1 MTMSSKANYDLIIFG
16 ASGYTG
22 QYVIEYVY
30 RAVELDLKNQLGD
43 KRVKLKWAVAGRSMD
58 KLAKVLMAAHLS
70 NPGFD
75 HGSIDMI
82 FCDVNDE
89 GSINDMAA
97 QTKILLNCVGP
108 YRYAQIFFL
117 RNLYKND
124 FTIPLP
130 FHKNCFLI
138 YLTSFLYIPHLG

>member
-1 MTMSSKANYDLIIFG
+1 MFFTLKKVLQLKSAFNMVTMGSKASYDLIIFG

-43 KRVKLKWAVAGRSMD
+43 KKVKLKWAVAGRSMD

-108 YRYAQIFFL
+108 YRYAQNFFFEKSIQ
-117 RNLYKND
+117 N
-124 FTIPLP
+124 
-130 FHKNCFLI
+130 
-138 YLTSFLYIPHLG
+138 